1 MRISVSVIKFNN
13 NENTF
18 CFVRVPLKS
27 FPFFFFFSKTRFI
40 QFFMLVPPIV
50 LFMATHPLVD
60 KYDLSSLRFTMSAA
74 APLGT
79 DLAKKFLARLQANG
93 AKDISLVQGYCLT
106 ETSPTT
112 HQVPV
117 EWSRK
122 KIGSCGVL
130 LPNMEARIVDD
141 DGKDVILPPLKKKRK
156 GHVRS
161 SDDGRGELWVRGPN
175 VMKGYLDHPSATADS
190 ITPDGWF

>member
-1 MRISVSVIKFNN
+1 
-13 NENTF
+13 
-18 CFVRVPLKS
+18 
-27 FPFFFFFSKTRFI
+27 
-40 QFFMLVPPIV
+40 MLVPPIV

-93 AKDISLVQGYCLT
+93 AKDISLVQGYGLT

-190 ITPDGWF
+190 ITPRKKELIKYKGHQGMFLFFFFAFLVPRDDYTF

>member
-79 DLAKKFLARLQANG
+79 DLAKKFLAGLQPTG
-93 AKDISLVQGYCLT
+93 PKDISLAQGHGLQPSSY
-106 ETSPTT
+106 TT
-112 HQVPV
+112 HQLTVQ
-117 EWSRK
+117 
-122 KIGSCGVL
+122 L
-130 LPNMEARIVDD
+130 
-141 DGKDVILPPLKKKRK
+141 
-156 GHVRS
+156 
-161 SDDGRGELWVRGPN
+161 
-175 VMKGYLDHPSATADS
+175 
-190 ITPDGWF
+190 